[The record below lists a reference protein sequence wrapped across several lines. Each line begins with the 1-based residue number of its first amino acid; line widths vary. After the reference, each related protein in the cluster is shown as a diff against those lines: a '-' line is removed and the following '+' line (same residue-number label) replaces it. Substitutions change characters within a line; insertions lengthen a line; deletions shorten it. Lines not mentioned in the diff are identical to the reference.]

1 MIAIRRIL
9 CPVDLSDYSRR
20 ALDHVIA
27 IARWYKSTVTVL
39 RVFSP
44 APVAAA
50 GPGTI
55 VLEPIVLTPVD
66 RDQLLAE
73 TKALAEGHADWAGMQ
88 RTQVEQMGL
97 QLHLANQTT
106 GAAGS

>member
-39 RVFSP
+39 RVF
-44 APVAAA
+44 AAA

-73 TKALAEGHADWAGMQ
+73 TKALAEGHADCRDAADAS
-88 RTQVEQMGL
+88 RTDGPATPPGQSDDWCGRLVRWG
-97 QLHLANQTT
+97 HP
-106 GAAGS
+106 